1 MPALHTAINAV
12 KALGRGFD
20 VNCDTRV
27 LYCKGVAG
35 SRVVHVDEEHVR
47 DLWLYDDVVV
57 PNVSM
62 DIVKNSQE
70 HVGRRSSG
78 VCSYQEVWL
87 NLKIFHFCHCF
98 YFFSMVKMLGH

>member
-20 VNCDTRV
+20 VNCDTRL

-47 DLWLYDDVVV
+47 DLWLFPMFQLTLFRTLRSMWGVAVLESVVT
-57 PNVSM
+57 
-62 DIVKNSQE
+62 
-70 HVGRRSSG
+70 RRYG
-78 VCSYQEVWL
+78 
-87 NLKIFHFCHCF
+87 
-98 YFFSMVKMLGH
+98 